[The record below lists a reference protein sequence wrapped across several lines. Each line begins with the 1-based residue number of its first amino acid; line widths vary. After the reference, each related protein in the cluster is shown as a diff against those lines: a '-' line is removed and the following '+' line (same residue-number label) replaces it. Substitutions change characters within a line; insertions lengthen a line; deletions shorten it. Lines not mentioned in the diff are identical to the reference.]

1 VRIAVITA
9 RGGSKRIPRKNL
21 KEFLGRPLIG
31 YSVQAAVDAGIFDR
45 IIVSTE
51 DSEIASVA
59 RDLGAET
66 PFMRPND
73 LADDFTGTHAVMTHA
88 VRSLMDTGCEVGE
101 ACCIYATAPF
111 IRPEDILAGLA
122 ILQGGDWHSVFA
134 ATTFPAPIFR
144 SFRQEESGGLAMI
157 FPQHFQTR
165 SQDLPET
172 YHDAGQ
178 FYWAR
183 AESWLRPSEG
193 FSRQATIVKLP
204 RWRVQDID
212 TPEDWEHA
220 ELLWRFMHRG
230 EERNASV

>member
-1 VRIAVITA
+1 MRIAVIPA

-21 KEFLGRPLIG
+21 KDFLGRPLIG
-31 YSVQAAVDAGIFDR
+31 YSVQAALDAEIFDR
-45 IIVSTE
+45 VLVSTE
-51 DSEIASVA
+51 DPEIAAVA

-66 PFMRPND
+66 PFMRPNA
-73 LADDFTGTHAVMTHA
+73 LADDFTGTHEVMTHA
-88 VRSLMDTGCEVGE
+88 VRSLIDGGCAVEE

-111 IRPEDILAGLA
+111 IQAEDIRAGLSL
-122 ILQGGDWHSVFA
+122 LQSGDWHSVFG

-144 SFRQEESGGLAMI
+144 SFRQEDSGGLAMI
-157 FPQHFQTR
+157 FPQYFQTR

-183 AESWLRPSEG
+183 TESWLRPSEG
-193 FSRQATIVKLP
+193 FSRRATIVKLP

-230 EERNASV
+230 GER